1 MSQRILA
8 IDPGLS
14 GAYAFW
20 DGVATVAAAMPMMG
34 DSIDMGCLRETWMA
48 LGPDVAYVEEPFA
61 GPKMSRG
68 SAMTF
73 GRGVGRLEGVLV
85 GLCIP
90 YETVRPQ
97 TWKSLVLRGT
107 AKDKEAA
114 IQYATRRWPRV
125 PLIRGVRARKPHDGI
140 ADALCIL
147 TWGMER
153 GALGGKEVVSG

>member
-8 IDPGLS
+8 IDPGKT
-14 GAYAFW
+14 GAYAFYNSS
-20 DGVATVAAAMPMMG
+20 AARAEAMPLVG
-34 DSIDMGCLRETWMA
+34 DAVDIGRLREEWFSF
-48 LGPDVAYVEEPFA
+48 GPDVAYIEEPFA

-73 GRGVGRLEGVLV
+73 GRSVGRLEGVLA

-97 TWKSLVLRGT
+97 TWKAVVLKGT
-107 AKDKEAA
+107 AKDKDAA
-114 IQYATRRWPRV
+114 IQYAARRWPRV
-125 PLIRGVRARKPHDGI
+125 PLIRGRCRRAHDGI

-147 TWGMER
+147 TWGISRQFGIGE
-153 GALGGKEVVSG
+153 GDDV